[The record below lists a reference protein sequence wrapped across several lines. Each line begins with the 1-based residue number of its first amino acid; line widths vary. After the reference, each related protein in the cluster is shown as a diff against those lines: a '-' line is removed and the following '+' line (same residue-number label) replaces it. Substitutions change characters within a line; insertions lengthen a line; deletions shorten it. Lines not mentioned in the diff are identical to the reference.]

1 MIVLG
6 ILDDVTVS
14 QAATVHELHD
24 VDPSADRA
32 TLFWRSMNVGRSHI
46 AATVNTLAL
55 AYVGATLPL
64 IVLFNAGGQDPLLTA
79 SGEVVAVQVVKAI
92 VGSIGIVAAV
102 PATTAMAVLLVGR
115 PWELLER
122 GRKPAGWN

>member
-1 MIVLG
+1 
-6 ILDDVTVS
+6 
-14 QAATVHELHD
+14 
-24 VDPSADRA
+24 
-32 TLFWRSMNVGRSHI
+32 MNVGRSHI

-115 PWELLER
+115 PWERLER
-122 GRKPAGWN
+122 RRMPAGWE